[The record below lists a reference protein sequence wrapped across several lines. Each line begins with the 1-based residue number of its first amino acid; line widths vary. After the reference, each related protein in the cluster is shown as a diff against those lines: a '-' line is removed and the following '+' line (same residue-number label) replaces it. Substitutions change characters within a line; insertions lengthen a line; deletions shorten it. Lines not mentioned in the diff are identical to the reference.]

1 MADNTLEAFQ
11 IGASLYDRA
20 QTQKRM
26 MEQLQVQ
33 TAESVLQRQGM
44 ELQNKARDFE
54 LAGAIGER
62 QAQVDEFDT
71 FSSVGKQVSD
81 YLDNPKPDA
90 KYPTIPAFKSKQY
103 RIEADR
109 MINNLEKYSAR
120 AELLKARDRA
130 ETTSNT
136 LKASTINKAIDA
148 GAWIG
153 FNEDGSPNIDVPKMN
168 AYFAKVGMSKIGQTE
183 ARTESLLGNLEVSRS
198 NLQRLIS
205 EGASQSAI
213 SAAKLA
219 YQKEKNAAQLALD
232 RDEFGLKKET
242 QLGNL
247 EVSKSNLQRLISEG
261 ASQSAISAARL
272 AYQKE
277 KDAAQLALDREEF
290 GYTQQKGAEEMGLK
304 REELNL
310 KQIRSSQLGEQIAI
324 NREKLLKSANPT
336 QVKLNAFD
344 NTTVNKIAMDIAN
357 KDTIA
362 EAIKFTIDVLED
374 DERTD
379 YVKINAANSIA
390 KILNSAE
397 GKDAVGVEEAKRL
410 LGALD
415 VFSVSRLMKGGKLY
429 GVDMDSFVEQLKI
442 KTGELDT
449 RVLAGKKRVN
459 AIYKKY
465 GAPTPAGAMIG
476 SETNSPATLGA
487 NSISEISFSSTA
499 EARAKG
505 KKPGD
510 RVIINGVEGNLN

>member
-20 QTQKRM
+20 QTQSRLMAEMKRSAARSIID
-26 MEQLQVQ
+26 
-33 TAESVLQRQGM
+33 TQGI
-44 ELQNKARDFE
+44 ELQNKIQQNAF
-54 LAGAIGER
+54 GEAMKE
-62 QAQVDEFDT
+62 QEAQVNEFDT

-81 YLDNPKPDA
+81 YLDNPNPDA

-103 RIEADR
+103 RIEADK

-120 AELLKARDRA
+120 ANLLKAQDRA
-130 ETTSNT
+130 VNTSNV

-168 AYFAKVGMSKIGQTE
+168 AFYEKSGSAKIGQTE
-183 ARTESLLGNLEVSRS
+183 ARTTSLLGNLDVSRS

-213 SAAKLA
+213 STAKLA
-219 YQKEKNAAQLALD
+219 YQKEKDAARLALD

-272 AYQKE
+272 EYQKE
-277 KDAAQLALDREEF
+277 KD
-290 GYTQQKGAEEMGLK
+290 AEEMGLK
-304 REELNL
+304 REELKL
-310 KQIRSSQLGEQIAI
+310 KRIRSSQLGEQIAI

-362 EAIKFTIDVLED
+362 EAIGYEIGILED
-374 DERTD
+374 DTVQD
-379 YVKINAANSIA
+379 YVKLNSANSIA
-390 KILNSAE
+390 KVLNSAE
-397 GKDAVGVEEAKRL
+397 GKDAVGVEESKRL

-415 VFSVSRLMKGGKLY
+415 LFSVTRKFQGGTLI
-429 GVDMDSFVEQLKI
+429 GPDMDSFVEQLKI
-442 KTGELDT
+442 KKGELDT

-459 AIYKKY
+459 TIYEQY
-465 GAPTPAGAMIG
+465 GIKSPAGSMIG
-476 SETNSPATLGA
+476 SETNSTATLGA

>member
-11 IGASLYDRA
+11 LGASLYDRA

-26 MEQLQVQ
+26 MDQLQLQ
-33 TAESVLQRQGM
+33 TAQQLMQQKSAD
-44 ELQNKARDFE
+44 LQNKIHENALGE
-54 LAGAIGER
+54 ALGER
-62 QAQVDEFDT
+62 QAQIDEFNT

-81 YLDNPKPDA
+81 YLDNPRPDA

-120 AELLKARDRA
+120 ANLLKAQDRA
-130 ETTSNT
+130 VTTSNV

-168 AYFAKVGMSKIGQTE
+168 AFYEKSGSAKIGQTE
-183 ARTESLLGNLEVSRS
+183 ARTASLIGNLDVSRS

-205 EGASQSAI
+205 DGANESTIAT
-213 SAAKLA
+213 AK
-219 YQKEKNAAQLALD
+219 
-232 RDEFGLKKET
+232 
-242 QLGNL
+242 
-247 EVSKSNLQRLISEG
+247 
-261 ASQSAISAARL
+261 L

-277 KDAAQLALDREEF
+277 KDAAILALKRDEF
-290 GYTQQKGAEEMGLK
+290 GYEQQKGAEEMGLK
-304 REELNL
+304 REEFGLKGKSQAEEMGLKREELKL
-310 KQIRSSQLGEQIAI
+310 KQIRSDQLGQQIAI
-324 NREKLLKSANPT
+324 NREKLLKPVNAA

-344 NTTVNKIAMDIAN
+344 NTTVNKIAIDIAN

-362 EAIKFTIDVLED
+362 EAIKYEISVLED
-374 DERTD
+374 DQYSD
-379 YVKINAANSIA
+379 YVKNNSANSIA
-390 KILNSAE
+390 KVLNSAE

-410 LGALD
+410 LSALD
-415 VFSVSRLMKGGKLY
+415 VFSVSRVFKGGKLI
-429 GVDMDSFVEQLKI
+429 GVDMGSFIEQLKI
-442 KTGELDT
+442 KQEELDT

-459 AIYKKY
+459 EIYKQY
-465 GAPTPAGAMIG
+465 GIKLPAGSMTG
-476 SETNSPATLGA
+476 SETNSPATSGS

-505 KKPGD
+505 KKSGD